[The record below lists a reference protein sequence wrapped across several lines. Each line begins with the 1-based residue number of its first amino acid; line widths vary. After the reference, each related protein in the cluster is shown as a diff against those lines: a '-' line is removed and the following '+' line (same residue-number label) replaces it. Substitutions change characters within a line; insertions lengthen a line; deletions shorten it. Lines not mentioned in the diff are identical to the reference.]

1 MVADTAMRNRQKY
14 QPCTFSQ
21 NAFSQNLGRVIA
33 TILLLLC
40 ASFTVEAQVES
51 GKIVGTVRDTSGAVV
66 PNAAVKVTETQ
77 TNSERQTKTDSNG
90 EYVVTELKSG
100 QYTVTVEH
108 QGFKKALQAA
118 FKLDVNQVVRVDIT
132 LAVGS
137 LSEEVVVTAAAPLIE
152 SDTSSLGQVIEQSRV
167 QDMPL
172 DGRDFIEL
180 AYLTP
185 GVNGGPTAGY
195 TVQQGNIPEDQRGN
209 ASVQVNGLTATN
221 NNFLLNGFDNNEQQI
236 GIEVIQPSIDAIQ
249 EFKVQTSDFG
259 ADIGR
264 GGAVV
269 NVVLKSGA
277 NQFHGSLF
285 EFLRNSALDAK
296 NYFDDPSLPI
306 APFKQNQFGGTFG
319 GPIIK
324 NRTFFFVD
332 YQGTRIRQA
341 QTFISVVPSPTEVGG
356 DFTDLLVPGQTFSPC
371 PSPKQGIDPFFNI
384 GTIFDPFTDHLNYPC
399 SDGTTVTLRT
409 PVKYNGQINVIP
421 PCSSATDGACLDPA
435 ALKLVQLFPAPN
447 LSNVAGNYLSN
458 PVARNNQDSFDVRGD
473 HLISSKNN
481 LSLTFS
487 FNNVTAFAPDPFPGD
502 GGGGT
507 FSGHITNLARSAGIS
522 DVHTFTPEK
531 INELKIGYSR
541 YVVKAIQNFAG
552 QPLSQQFGIPGIFD
566 PSNPTATGGLPS
578 IQFSSLSSL
587 GSTDWF
593 PEFLN
598 ENNYQYT
605 DAFTYVRGHHSFK
618 MGVDVR
624 RRLHGFFQT
633 QNARGDL
640 VFNELFTSDLTT
652 DTGGSALASFMMGY
666 PQTAYRDGQKGSF
679 GMRWTE
685 FSAYVMDDFRATPKL
700 TLNLGLRY
708 DLFTPPV
715 EQENRLANFDFSTG
729 QFISAQMPGVSGS
742 GNVKTDYNNFG
753 PRIGFAWTPWNDKT
767 VLRGGF
773 GIFYDV
779 QADQNDAELAYNPTG
794 LFFSQSIFTAAATT
808 PSMRIST
815 GYPTPVYPT
824 IQDPAGRA
832 SAAFFNNRT
841 TYIEEWNLN
850 VERALAKNMVLQ
862 VAYVGTR
869 GVKLAFLSNR
879 NQPTQPLDSNFESC
893 PTPTDPSCATG
904 APTEYGR
911 LYYNT
916 VPNVGEIRTLAD
928 GAWSISHGLQVKFEK
943 RFSANWS
950 MLNAYTWQHT
960 MGQTEENEYLE
971 PQDTYNLKAER
982 GDNAPDYRHQFSS
995 AWSYNLPI
1003 GPGQRFWNAAGP
1015 VHWVTEGW
1023 QVNGIVAM
1031 HSGEAFTPLL
1041 STDYTNTDSGAPRP
1055 DLIGDPYNFSN
1066 AMSVGC
1072 PSNHQTIAC
1081 WYNPAAFAIPPL
1093 APGQTFSH
1101 VYGDARRGSLR
1112 GPAEYNVDASLFKN
1126 FSLTE
1131 RSKLQFRVEAFN
1143 LLNTPEF
1150 ALPWTAVDQ
1159 TGSPAGPG
1167 TPLVPSLS
1175 GSITSTVHAS
1185 RELQFAL
1192 KYMF

>member
-1 MVADTAMRNRQKY
+1 MVAITAMRKRQKRP
-14 QPCTFSQ
+14 PCTFSQ
-21 NAFSQNLGRVIA
+21 NPARVIA
-33 TILLLLC
+33 TIFLLWC
-40 ASFTVEAQVES
+40 ASCSVEAQVES
-51 GKIVGTVRDTSGAVV
+51 GKIVGTVKDASEAVV
-66 PNAAVKVTETQ
+66 ANAAVKVKEIQ
-77 TNSERQTKTDSNG
+77 TNIETKTKTDNNG
-90 EYVVTELKSG
+90 EYLVTELKSG
-100 QYTVTVEH
+100 EYTVTVEH
-108 QGFKKALQAA
+108 QGFKKAVQAA

-132 LAVGS
+132 LTVGS
-137 LSEEVVVTAAAPLIE
+137 ITEEVVVTAAAPLIE
-152 SDTSSLGQVIEQSRV
+152 SETSSLGQVIEQSRV

-172 DGRDFIEL
+172 DGRDFVEL

-185 GVNGGPTAGY
+185 GVNQGPSAGY
-195 TVQQGNIPEDQRGN
+195 TVQQGGIPEDQRGN
-209 ASVQVNGLTATN
+209 ASIQVNGLTATN

-269 NVVLKSGA
+269 NVVLKSGT

-285 EFLRNSALDAK
+285 EFLRNSAFDAK
-296 NYFDDPSLPI
+296 NYFDDPNLPI

-319 GPIIK
+319 GRIIK
-324 NRTFFFVD
+324 DRTFFFVD

-341 QTFISVVPSPTEVGG
+341 QTFVSIVPSPSEIGG
-356 DFTDLLVPGQTFSPC
+356 NFSDLLTGQTFSPC
-371 PSPKQGIDPFFNI
+371 PNPVLGTDPFFDT
-384 GTIFDPFTDHLNYPC
+384 GTIFDPFSNQNYTC
-399 SDGTTVTLRT
+399 ADGVTNVILRT
-409 PVKYNGQINVIP
+409 PIPGNVIP
-421 PCSSATDGACLDPA
+421 SCAGASDGACLDPA

-447 LSNVAGNYLSN
+447 LSLAAGNYLSN

-473 HLISSKNN
+473 HQFSSKNN

-487 FNNVTAFAPDPFPGD
+487 FNNVQAYAPDPFPGEA
-502 GGGGT
+502 GGGT

-522 DVHTFTPEK
+522 DVHTFSPEK

-541 YVVKAIQNFAG
+541 YVVRAVQNFAG

-566 PSNPTATGGLPS
+566 LNNAIATGGLPS

-598 ENNYQYT
+598 ENNYQYV
-605 DAFTYVRGHHSFK
+605 DAFTYVHGRHSFK
-618 MGVDVR
+618 MGADVR

-633 QNARGDL
+633 QNQRGDL
-640 VFNELFTSDLTT
+640 AFNELFTSDLST
-652 DTGGSALASFMMGY
+652 DTGGSALASFLMGY

-685 FSAYVMDDFRATPKL
+685 FSAYFMDDFRATPKL

-729 QFISAQMPGVSGS
+729 QFVSPQMPGVSAS
-742 GNVKTDYNNFG
+742 GDVNTDYNNFA

-767 VLRGGF
+767 VVRGGF

-794 LFFSQSIFTAAATT
+794 LFFSQSIFTAAATA
-808 PSMRIST
+808 PSIRVST
-815 GYPTPVYPT
+815 GYPPPVYPT
-824 IQDPAGRA
+824 IQNPAGRA

-850 VERALAKNMVLQ
+850 VERALSTSMVLQ

-893 PTPTDPSCATG
+893 PTPTDPSCANG
-904 APTEYGR
+904 APTNYGR
-911 LYYNT
+911 LYFNT
-916 VPNVGEIRTLAD
+916 VPNVGEIRTLAN

-950 MLNAYTWQHT
+950 MLNSYTWQHT
-960 MGQTEENEYLE
+960 IGQTEENEYLE
-971 PQDTYNLKAER
+971 PQDTYNLAAER
-982 GDNAPDYRHQFSS
+982 GDNAPDFRHQFSS
-995 AWSYNLPI
+995 AWSYILPI
-1003 GPGQRFWNAAGP
+1003 GPKQRFWSGTGP
-1015 VHWVTEGW
+1015 VHWLTEGW
-1023 QVNGIVAM
+1023 QLNGIVAI

-1055 DLIGDPYNFSN
+1055 DIIGNPYDFSN
-1066 AMSVGC
+1066 AISVGC
-1072 PSNHQTIAC
+1072 PSNRQTIEC
-1081 WYNPAAFAIPPL
+1081 WYNPAAFAVPAL

-1101 VYGDARRGSLR
+1101 DYGDARRGSLR

-1131 RSKLQFRVEAFN
+1131 NSKLQFRVEAFN
-1143 LLNTPEF
+1143 LFNTPEF

-1159 TGSPAGPG
+1159 TGSPAGSG

-1185 RELQFAL
+1185 REIQLAL
-1192 KYMF
+1192 KFTF